1 MDTPQATAAP
11 WHRRIDRSRFPI
23 YHAIAEAIAQA
34 IGSGELR
41 EGERLPAHR
50 ALAAALGVDLTTV
63 TRAYTEARRRGLL
76 DATVGRGTFVRSGAV
91 SAPMRADRHAVVDMT
106 MNLPPQPED
115 PGLRALLQEGL
126 TRLMRQQDLGVL
138 MAYRLGAG
146 TAEDQ
151 SAGAAWL
158 APTMGRID
166 PQRLMVCPG
175 AQAAMTAVLSTIAE
189 PGDVILTERL
199 TYPGIRALGAQL
211 RLMLAGVE
219 TDAEGFLPDALD
231 RACAEQRPRAIY
243 CNPTIQN
250 PTTYTMSAERRQ
262 AVVAIARRHDV
273 PILEDDTYGL
283 LPAEP
288 LPALAALA
296 PELVFHVVTTA
307 KTLSPGLRTAYLVA
321 PTRVQAARL
330 TAALR
335 ATALMG
341 SGLLTGLVTLWMRG
355 GQAQALLAGIRREA
369 ASRQQ
374 IAASVLAGTGAWA
387 HPDGLHVWVGLPAHW
402 NATDFVAYV
411 RRLGLA
417 LVPGSAFAVE
427 GAAPDAVRVALGAA
441 PNREMLRESLAS
453 VASALQRQL
462 PAGYSE
468 VV

>member
-1 MDTPQATAAP
+1 MDTASTDP
-11 WHRRIDRSRFPI
+11 WHRRIDRARGPI
-23 YHAIAEAIAQA
+23 YQAIAAAIGQA

-50 ALAAALGVDLTTV
+50 ALAAELGVDLTTI
-63 TRAYTEARRRGLL
+63 TRAYNEARRRGLL
-76 DATVGRGTFVRSGAV
+76 DATVGRGTFVRTGAV

-106 MNLPPQPED
+106 MNLPPQPDD
-115 PGLRALLQEGL
+115 PALRALLQDGL
-126 TRLMRQQDLGVL
+126 ARLMRQQDLGVL

-151 SAGAAWL
+151 AAGAAWL
-158 APTMGRID
+158 APTMGRLD
-166 PQRLMVCPG
+166 AQRVLVCPG
-175 AQAAMTAVLSTIAE
+175 AQSAMTAVLSTIAE
-189 PGDVILTERL
+189 PGDVVLTERL

-219 TDAEGFLPDALD
+219 MDQEGFLPDALD
-231 RACAEQRPRAIY
+231 RACAEHRPRAIY

-250 PTTYTMSAERRQ
+250 PTTYTMSAERRR
-262 AVVAIARRHDV
+262 AVVAVARRHDV

-288 LPALAALA
+288 LTALAALA

-307 KTLSPGLRTAYLVA
+307 KTMSPGLRTAYLVA
-321 PTRVQAARL
+321 PTRAQAARL
-330 TAALR
+330 TAAVR

-341 SGLLTGLVTLWMRG
+341 SGLLTGLVTLWLRG
-355 GQAQALLAGIRREA
+355 GQAHALLAAIRKEA
-369 ASRQQ
+369 AARQR
-374 IAASVLAGTGAWA
+374 IAAAVLQGTGVWA
-387 HPDGLHVWVGLPAHW
+387 HPDGLHVWVSLPAHW
-402 NATDFVAYV
+402 NATDFVGYV

-427 GAAPDAVRVALGAA
+427 GAPPDAVRIALGAA
-441 PNREMLRESLAS
+441 PSREMLRDSLTA

-462 PAGYSE
+462 PAGYSD